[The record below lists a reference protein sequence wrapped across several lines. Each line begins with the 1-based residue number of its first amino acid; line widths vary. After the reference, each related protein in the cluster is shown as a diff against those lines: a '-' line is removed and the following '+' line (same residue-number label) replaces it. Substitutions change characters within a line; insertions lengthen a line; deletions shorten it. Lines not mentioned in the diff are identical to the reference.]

1 MTLCLH
7 RYHPKWQ
14 AQKNLVNAP
23 HMAPNETMR
32 DGLFTCVHGESIDS
46 TISFLR
52 QHPSRWLITTNL
64 ERVMVSAP
72 HLSFAGGSES
82 KVVVF
87 SVAFGWV
94 RVVII
99 GKFSILS

>member
-1 MTLCLH
+1 
-7 RYHPKWQ
+7 
-14 AQKNLVNAP
+14 
-23 HMAPNETMR
+23 MAPNETMR